1 MSLTNLTKNID
12 GESISKSIGSVIDKI
27 RYRKY
32 AKKGFTL
39 VVWINKENTL
49 VKLLDGHIREGLLQI
64 PSQDATKIIDKV
76 YIAPSKKIVTR
87 LVFVKED
94 INSTLDITITDMS
107 KISTELFKRFVGIKI
122 LDDLQSFNMGQ
133 VLLGGAI
140 GTILGF
146 FLCLGSLVVYGMLL

>member
-1 MSLTNLTKNID
+1 MKLPNID
-12 GESISKSIGSVIDKI
+12 GESVSKSIGVVVDRI

-49 VKLLDGHIREGLLQI
+49 VKLLDGHIRDELLEI
-64 PSQDATKIIDKV
+64 PSQDEKKIINKV

-87 LVFVKED
+87 LCFVKED
-94 INSTLDITITDMS
+94 INNTLDITINDTS
-107 KISTELFKRFVGIKI
+107 KISTELFKRFVNIKI

-133 VLLGGAI
+133 VLLGAAVGTFI
-140 GTILGF
+140 GFL
-146 FLCLGSLVVYGMLL
+146 LCLGTLMMYGMFL

>member
-1 MSLTNLTKNID
+1 MSITDKID
-12 GESISKSIGSVIDKI
+12 GESISRSIGSIVDRI

-49 VKLLDGHIREGLLQI
+49 VKLLDGHIRDNLLNI
-64 PSQDATKIIDKV
+64 PSQDSEKMIDKV

-94 INSTLDITITDMS
+94 INSTLDITVADTS
-107 KISTELFKRFVGIKI
+107 KISAELFKRFVGIKI
-122 LDDLQSFNMGQ
+122 LDDLQSFNLGQ
-133 VLLGGAI
+133 VLLGAAL
-140 GTILGF
+140 GTVVGF
-146 FLCLGSLVVYGMLL
+146 MLCLGSLMVHGMVL